1 MDHQL
6 LCVMFLNSHTTQM
19 HNLCSN
25 STKVG
30 FNRAPLQ
37 LFHQF
42 DEFGARSEV
51 LVDRIHVGADGD
63 GSVQEKR
70 TNLDLFLIDL
80 DPVKLHLIDPKC
92 WIHISSI

>member
-1 MDHQL
+1 M
-6 LCVMFLNSHTTQM
+6 
-19 HNLCSN
+19 NLGLDLRFWWIPFSCSTN
-25 STKVG
+25 VG
-30 FNRAPLQ
+30 V
-37 LFHQF
+37 
-42 DEFGARSEV
+42 DE
-51 LVDRIHVGADGD
+51 D

>member
-1 MDHQL
+1 
-6 LCVMFLNSHTTQM
+6 M
-19 HNLCSN
+19 HNFFFN

-42 DEFGARSEV
+42 DEFGARCEI

-63 GSVQEKR
+63 GIAQEKR

-80 DPVKLHLIDPKC
+80 DPDIQ
-92 WIHISSI
+92 